1 MKFSLHK
8 DLRKPLEKSD
18 HKYSRGVVAV
28 AAGTSR
34 YPGAALLTVG
44 GARHGGAG
52 YVKFLSSEPEIRKLV
67 ISQFPD
73 VVPVSTLNRERFDSL
88 VIGPGG
94 AVVKKLPELL
104 PVVLDSGALT
114 LALKKRDGI
123 TVVTPHE
130 GELHLLKA
138 QLGDRK
144 ETAEK
149 LSKELGLTVVLKGN
163 RTIVA
168 SPANRT
174 FIDDTGGPELATAG
188 SGDILAG
195 IIGSML
201 ATWRP
206 ENSQVAHE
214 IVCNAVELHS
224 RAGRLAKKE
233 FTSVTAVEILESLR
247 HV

>member
-1 MKFSLHK
+1 M
-8 DLRKPLEKSD
+8 
-18 HKYSRGVVAV
+18 
-28 AAGTSR
+28 
-34 YPGAALLTVG
+34 
-44 GARHGGAG
+44 
-52 YVKFLSSEPEIRKLV
+52 KFLSSEPEIRKFV

-88 VIGPGG
+88 VVGPGG

-114 LALKKRDGI
+114 LALKKREGI

-163 RTIVA
+163 ATIVA
-168 SPANRT
+168 SPANKT
-174 FIDDTGGPELATAG
+174 FIDHIGGPELATAG

-206 ENSQVAHE
+206 VDSHSAHD
-214 IVCNAVELHS
+214 VTCHAVELHS
-224 RAGRLAKKE
+224 RAGRYAAKH
-233 FTSVTAVEILESLR
+233 FSSVTALEILRSEEHTS
-247 HV
+247 

>member
-1 MKFSLHK
+1 M
-8 DLRKPLEKSD
+8 
-18 HKYSRGVVAV
+18 VAV

-52 YVKFLSSEPEIRKLV
+52 FVKLLSSEPEIRNLV
-67 ISQFPD
+67 VSQFPD

-94 AVVKKLPELL
+94 AVVKKLPDLL

-114 LALKKRDGI
+114 LALKKREGI

-163 RTIVA
+163 ATIVA
-168 SPANRT
+168 SPANET
-174 FIDDTGGPELATAG
+174 FIDHIGGPELATAG

-206 ENSQVAHE
+206 ENSHLAHE

>member
-1 MKFSLHK
+1 M
-8 DLRKPLEKSD
+8 
-18 HKYSRGVVAV
+18 VAV

-52 YVKFLSSEPEIRKLV
+52 YVKLLSSEPEIRNLV
-67 ISQFPD
+67 VSQFPD

-94 AVVKKLPELL
+94 AVVKKLPDLL

-114 LALKKRDGI
+114 LALKKREGI

-163 RTIVA
+163 ATIVA
-168 SPANRT
+168 SPANKT
-174 FIDDTGGPELATAG
+174 FIDHIGGPELATAG

-206 ENSQVAHE
+206 ENSHEAHE

>member
-1 MKFSLHK
+1 M
-8 DLRKPLEKSD
+8 
-18 HKYSRGVVAV
+18 VAV
-28 AAGTSR
+28 AAGTSL

-52 YVKFLSSEPEIRKLV
+52 YVKLLSSEPEIRKLV

-94 AVVKKLPELL
+94 AVVKKIPELI

-114 LALKKRDGI
+114 LALKKREGI

-138 QLGDRK
+138 QLGVRK

-149 LSKELGLTVVLKGN
+149 LSKQLGLTVVLKGN
-163 RTIVA
+163 ATIVA
-168 SPANRT
+168 SPANET
-174 FIDDTGGPELATAG
+174 FIDHIGGPELATAG

-206 ENSQVAHE
+206 ENSHEAHE

>member
-1 MKFSLHK
+1 M
-8 DLRKPLEKSD
+8 
-18 HKYSRGVVAV
+18 VAV

-52 YVKFLSSEPEIRKLV
+52 YVKLLSSEPEIRNLV
-67 ISQFPD
+67 VSQFPD

-94 AVVKKLPELL
+94 AVVKKLPDLL

-114 LALKKRDGI
+114 LALKKREGI

-163 RTIVA
+163 ATIVA
-168 SPANRT
+168 SPANKT
-174 FIDDTGGPELATAG
+174 FIDHIGGPELATAG

-206 ENSQVAHE
+206 ENSHLAHE
-214 IVCNAVELHS
+214 IVCNAVEIHS

>member
-1 MKFSLHK
+1 MLFRS
-8 DLRKPLEKSD
+8 
-18 HKYSRGVVAV
+18 
-28 AAGTSR
+28 
-34 YPGAALLTVG
+34 LTVG
-44 GARHGGAG
+44 GARQGGAG
-52 YVKFLSSEPEIRKLV
+52 YVKFLSSEPEIRKFV

-73 VVPVSTLNRERFDSL
+73 VVPVSTLARERFDSL
-88 VIGPGG
+88 VVGPGG

-114 LALKKRDGI
+114 LALKKREGI

-163 RTIVA
+163 ATIVA
-168 SPANRT
+168 SPANKT
-174 FIDDTGGPELATAG
+174 FIDHIGGPELATAG

-206 ENSQVAHE
+206 ENSHLAHE
-214 IVCNAVELHS
+214 IVCNAVEIHS